1 MNNQTSGSPFSPGP
15 GRPPLNRSIYARN
28 TPHAGVASRAQ
39 YQMAQQ
45 IQQNQIVT
53 PQKLQELV
61 KQIDDTEQLDPD
73 VASVSE
79 KFIIL

>member
-1 MNNQTSGSPFSPGP
+1 MNTQTSPFSPGP
-15 GRPPLNRSIYARN
+15 GRPPLNRNLYRN
-28 TPHAGVASRAQ
+28 THAGVASRAQ

-45 IQQNQIVT
+45 MQQNQIVT

-73 VASVSE
+73 VASVSNNSMRH
-79 KFIIL
+79 FTL